1 MSYHPPPHHHRRPT
15 VVVMT
20 TTTTWMMMILLTVVV
35 VMVQAFIPTTTSSSS
50 TVWKYPSSNLM
61 TTSSSSSFL
70 LYASTLESPPTKVVD
85 TSSSSSSSSN
95 NNNNNKNNNNNNED
109 IPLAPLTQW
118 GEPYDDIVT
127 IQQLAKQ
134 QPLPEFSYEID
145 AAVHLVP
152 TTTTTATTTTTTTT
166 TSTSSMTDTER
177 QELEIEYLF
186 QHRLDIIQKMQ
197 DHGCVIFRNFT
208 LMTTPHGFTTF
219 YNTLQMHVCC
229 DPLHTV
235 SARPTIATS
244 STSTSKKSPIYE
256 AVNKE
261 SRKNFFIGMHNE
273 FVGTRA
279 PAGAAF
285 GCFTSAPVGGEFL
298 IADARRIFQTI
309 PSDLLQSLYQQQIRY
324 SVIELPFFSF
334 IDTAV
339 IEPLREPVANVIR
352 NLVNFAMNQKV
363 DFDIDLQWIT
373 NQESIYNQNHNTAE
387 SSSPSPPTQQRILQA
402 RAPKQPPIIPHPITK
417 DPVWF
422 CNVHSHSAVL
432 RQQRESMY
440 VGVLIVCVL
449 THYVHVWLLYSLH

>member
-1 MSYHPPPHHHRRPT
+1 MSFHPPPHHRTPPHHHHRHT
-15 VVVMT
+15 VMTT

-85 TSSSSSSSSN
+85 TSTSSSSSSSSSSSN
-95 NNNNNKNNNNNNED
+95 NNNKNNNNNED

-145 AAVHLVP
+145 AAVQVVP
-152 TTTTTATTTTTTTT
+152 TTTATTT
-166 TSTSSMTDTER
+166 SSSMTDTER

-387 SSSPSPPTQQRILQA
+387 SSSPTQQRILQA

-440 VGVLIVCVL
+440 VCVLIV
-449 THYVHVWLLYSLH
+449 Y